1 MKNLILLTVVL
12 FLGIGIN
19 LQAGEPDLQKIFNG
33 KDFTGWQ
40 VPDNNI
46 WWTIH
51 DGILKTESDPEQT
64 ASILWTT
71 KEYTDF
77 IIEVDFKFGEGTV
90 DSGVFLRDI
99 NEQIQMGISGKYKRD
114 MTCSPYIGS
123 LGDYPVEAKGIK
135 ELLKTD
141 DWNTMRIKADGNKY
155 TVWLNGKKV
164 MKYTSDTAIEKG
176 PIGLQLHGNK
186 VMDIEFRNI
195 LCAEIK

>member
-1 MKNLILLTVVL
+1 MKNLNLILLVL
-12 FLGIGIN
+12 FIGIGN
-19 LQAGEPDLQKIFNG
+19 TVQADEPVLKKIFNG

-40 VPDNNI
+40 VPENNI

-51 DGILKTESDPEQT
+51 DGILKTSSDPEKT

-77 IIEVDFKFGEGTV
+77 VIQLDFKFGEGTV

-99 NEQIQMGISGKYKRD
+99 NEQIQIGISGKYKRD

-135 ELLKTD
+135 ELLKTE
-141 DWNTMRIKADGNKY
+141 DWNTMLVTVKGNVY
-155 TVWLNGKKV
+155 SVSLNGKHV
-164 MKYTSDTAIEKG
+164 MEYSSDTAIEKG
-176 PIGLQLHGNK
+176 PIGLQLHGGK
-186 VMDIEFRNI
+186 IMEIEFRNI
-195 LCAEIK
+195 LCAEIP

>member
-1 MKNLILLTVVL
+1 MKNLILLTMVL
-12 FLGIGIN
+12 FFGIGIN
-19 LQAGEPDLQKIFNG
+19 IQAGEPDFKKIFNG

-51 DGILKTESDPEQT
+51 DGILKTKSDPEKT
-64 ASILWTT
+64 ASILWTA

-77 IIEVDFKFGEGTV
+77 IIQVDFKFGEGTV

-135 ELLKTD
+135 ELLKND

-155 TVWLNGKKV
+155 TVWLNGRKV

-195 LCAEIK
+195 LCAEIN

>member
-1 MKNLILLTVVL
+1 MKNLVLIFIVL
-12 FLGIGIN
+12 FLGIGN
-19 LQAGEPDLQKIFNG
+19 TVQADEPELKKIFNG

-40 VPDNNI
+40 VPENNI

-51 DGILKTESDPEQT
+51 DGILKTSSDPEKT

-77 IIEVDFKFGEGTV
+77 VIQLDFKMGKGTV

-99 NEQIQMGISGKYKRD
+99 NEQIQIGISGKYKRD

-123 LGDYPVEAKGIK
+123 LGDYPVEAEGIK

-141 DWNTMRIKADGNKY
+141 NWNTLRIKTNGNKY
-155 TVWLNGKKV
+155 TVWLNGKHV
-164 MKYTSDTAIEKG
+164 MKYSSDTAIEKG
-176 PIGLQLHGNK
+176 PIGLQLHGGK
-186 VMDIEFRNI
+186 IMEIEFRNI
-195 LCAEIK
+195 LCAETP

>member
-1 MKNLILLTVVL
+1 MKNLFLLTMVL
-12 FLGIGIN
+12 FFGIGIN
-19 LQAGEPDLQKIFNG
+19 IQAGEPDLQKIFNG
-33 KDFTGWQ
+33 KDFTGWL

-51 DGILKTESDPEQT
+51 DGILKTKSDPEKT

-77 IIEVDFKFGEGTV
+77 IIQVDFKFGEGTV

-123 LGDYPVEAKGIK
+123 LGDYPVEAEGIK
-135 ELLKTD
+135 ELLKND

-195 LCAEIK
+195 LCAEIN